1 MTSPPAPA
9 GAPSGSPAHH
19 AKLPKPVAATLQVV
33 VMLVAILGP
42 MVVVNLLVGMG
53 PALGTL
59 MGTIGGMA
67 GSSRSG
73 WARALM
79 VVPFMAVMGFAATLT
94 GFGWGWAIII
104 GFAGLV
110 ASVGFPYGYMPAVM
124 YATFVPTIIAEKPSD
139 IRTSLVTAAFVLLG
153 GLIGVLV
160 GKRMMRAPRTT
171 AAPAK
176 WVGHEGLL
184 GLTGAVVMGGAA
196 AIAVASDLPHSY
208 WLVLTIIVLVPPM
221 AQGDS
226 RRGAERLVGS
236 VAALVIVLPLSLLA
250 LPIWAWMAIGA
261 VLMVVGVQVMQKSYT
276 LFAFFL
282 TAGVVLMVTAG
293 HDVAKVA
300 DIRAF
305 ATVLGVIV
313 VLAVIWVFQ
322 AVLPRIPGVSL
333 PIGDEGQAAPASQ

>member
-1 MTSPPAPA
+1 MSDSPAPA
-9 GAPSGSPAHH
+9 GTAAHH
-19 AKLPKPVAATLQVV
+19 TTLPKPVATALRVL
-33 VMLVAILGP
+33 VMLLAILGP
-42 MVVVNLLVGMG
+42 MIVVDLLVGMG

-73 WARALM
+73 WARALV

-94 GFGWGWAIII
+94 GFGWGWAIVI
-104 GFAGLV
+104 GFAGFV
-110 ASVGFPYGYMPAVM
+110 AALGFPYGFMPAVM

-153 GLIGVLV
+153 GLVGVLV

-171 AAPAK
+171 PAPDK
-176 WVGHEGLL
+176 WVGYEGLL
-184 GLTGAVVMGGAA
+184 GFTGAVVMGGAA
-196 AIAVASDLPHSY
+196 AIAVASDLAHAY

-221 AQGDS
+221 AQGDN
-226 RRGAERLVGS
+226 RRGAERLVGT

-250 LPIWAWMAIGA
+250 LPMWAWLAIGA

-293 HDVAKVA
+293 HDVVKAA
-300 DIRAF
+300 DTRAF
-305 ATVLGVIV
+305 ATVLGVIL
-313 VLAVIWVFQ
+313 VLGVIWIFQ
-322 AVLPRIPGVSL
+322 AVLPRIPGISL
-333 PIGDEGQAAPASQ
+333 PIGGDAPGAAKNP